1 MDVDEERN
9 DQRKSEIVGDFPPHA
24 RDVLIGNVLC
34 KTLKWQVSHE
44 PAQAFSDE
52 AFHVVH
58 NTVELKRHFIVER

>member
-1 MDVDEERN
+1 MTAEKPEHAALN
-9 DQRKSEIVGDFPPHA
+9 RKKDWSLVGHGPKVMMITRLVGDFPPHA

-52 AFHVVH
+52 AP
-58 NTVELKRHFIVER
+58 